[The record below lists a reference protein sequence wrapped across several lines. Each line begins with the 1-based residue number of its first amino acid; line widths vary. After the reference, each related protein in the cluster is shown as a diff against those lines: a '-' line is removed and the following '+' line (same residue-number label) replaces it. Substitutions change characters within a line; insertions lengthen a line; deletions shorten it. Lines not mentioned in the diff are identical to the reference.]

1 MTLQAS
7 GLQLVE
13 EEILTQV
20 FPYEFCKI
28 LKNSFFTEHFW
39 VTASVAD
46 NYLVYLFKYNEAMRR
61 SWFLI
66 LFWCLRKIRIVV
78 IG

>member
-1 MTLQAS
+1 MTLQTS

-20 FPYEFCKI
+20 FSYEFCKI

-46 NYLVYLFKYNEAMRR
+46 NYFGLF
-61 SWFLI
+61 I
-66 LFWCLRKIRIVV
+66 
-78 IG
+78 